1 MRKILLLLSV
11 TLSSNLICHAQFS
24 LNAEKLAVL
33 DTIRN
38 QSEIDKL
45 NKSREQYFTADLFT
59 VSKYKN
65 QSGLML
71 IARKE
76 NYWLVYDMPFDN
88 LSEKNIIK
96 YNGKY
101 FYYKTYFT
109 HASRGNLIANESLNI
124 IDPAKAIYFEL
135 QIMIN
140 QETYDPEIDS
150 GRSVIKSCNCKII
163 MEQEMITSIQTNNN
177 LSDCLGNGIY
187 TIKNDKLVR
196 HKFYDEKNYRMS
208 EIRWAGKI
216 ATWMTLNEV
225 KLIYPDASI
234 EKITDR
240 YSVCAEDERPA
251 YLLKNDTD
259 SLAVLFLDTEENYI
273 QKIVVL
279 SKSISFNKINS
290 DLTIKEVLK
299 YYPDAKL
306 QTDLLSEYEYLYLQD
321 LNIKIVFNT
330 TEKNRI
336 GKYQDEKMTK
346 LLRPSAKIDY
356 IEIN

>member
-1 MRKILLLLSV
+1 MRGIILLLILLPALFNK
-11 TLSSNLICHAQFS
+11 TKAQFYFP
-24 LNAEKLAVL
+24 AEKLAVL
-33 DTIRN
+33 DTIYSPSAIT
-38 QSEIDKL
+38 QL
-45 NKSREQYFTADLFT
+45 NEQRLQYISPEYFT
-59 VSKYKN
+59 VSKYRN
-65 QSGLML
+65 LNGMIL
-71 IARKE
+71 IAKE
-76 NYWLVYDMPFDN
+76 KNYWLAIN
-88 LSEKNIIK
+88 LPADHTYQTDRIK

-101 FYYKTYFT
+101 FYYETMFSS
-109 HASRGNLIANESLNI
+109 ASRGNLQSYKSFTLIHPIN
-124 IDPAKAIYFEL
+124 KIYFE
-135 QIMIN
+135 IPSMVN
-140 QETYDPEIDS
+140 EETWNTEIESD
-150 GRSVIKSCNCKII
+150 RSVIKSCFCKLSI
-163 MEQEMITSIQTNNN
+163 EQDTLTCFQFTKG
-177 LSDCLGNGIY
+177 LSDCLGSGKY
-187 TIKNDKLVR
+187 MIKNDSLI
-196 HKFYDEKNYRMS
+196 KFQHYDETNYS
-208 EIRWAGKI
+208 FNSVRWAGKI

-225 KLIYPDASI
+225 KSIYPEASI

-251 YLLKNDTD
+251 YLLKNDID

-290 DLTIKEVLK
+290 GLTIKEVLK

-306 QTDLLSEYEYLYLQD
+306 HTDLLSEYEYLYLQD

-336 GKYQDEKMTK
+336 GKYQGEKMTK